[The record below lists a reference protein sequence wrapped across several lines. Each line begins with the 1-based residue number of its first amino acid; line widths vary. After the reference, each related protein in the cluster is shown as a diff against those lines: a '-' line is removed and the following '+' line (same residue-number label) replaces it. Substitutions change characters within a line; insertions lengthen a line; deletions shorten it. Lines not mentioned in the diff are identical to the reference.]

1 MVDMQILIH
10 PAIYLNCINNI
21 VVSLYFIGFLL
32 FKPWNS
38 EKLNSISPSNTS
50 AFSFKTKANEP
61 RVPDSTAS
69 EGPRGKQGQVIHV
82 LDGMFGM
89 NVGMYI
95 V

>member
-1 MVDMQILIH
+1 MQILIH

-50 AFSFKTKANEP
+50 AFSFNTRQMSRGSQIPQQVKVQGEN
-61 RVPDSTAS
+61 RVKLFTCLMVCS
-69 EGPRGKQGQVIHV
+69 E
-82 LDGMFGM
+82 
-89 NVGMYI
+89 
-95 V
+95 